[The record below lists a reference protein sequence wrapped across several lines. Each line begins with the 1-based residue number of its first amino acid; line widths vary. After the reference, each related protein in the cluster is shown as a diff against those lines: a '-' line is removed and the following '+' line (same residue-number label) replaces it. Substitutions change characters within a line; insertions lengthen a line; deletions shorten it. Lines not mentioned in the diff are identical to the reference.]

1 LRIEDDQYDQLEQF
15 EVEAEAAGLRSAQ
28 YAIRS
33 LLQRPGVVSVVVG
46 AKRISELEELIA

>member
-1 LRIEDDQYDQLEQF
+1 MRIEDDQYDQLEQF
-15 EVEAEAAGLRSAQ
+15 EVEAEAAVLRSAQ

-33 LLQRPGVVSVVVG
+33 LLQRPGVASVVVG